1 MSTQDSVLQSS
12 VSQALPGTPQQDGFF
27 MPAEWAKQDAVWMLW
42 PYRQDNWRGKGIPA
56 QQTFAKVAEAIS
68 RTTPVFMGVPA
79 EFMAQAKVTMPAS
92 VTLVEMASDDAW
104 MRDTG
109 PTMVIN
115 GAGERRAVDWQFNAW
130 GGLNGGLYS
139 DWQQDEKVAAQVSD
153 FLNNAHYSAPLV
165 LEGGSIH
172 TDGEGTLLT
181 TAECLLNPN
190 RNPHLNQAQI
200 EQLLREYLGVTHFI
214 WLQDGVYNDE
224 TDGHIDNMCCF
235 VRPGE
240 VALHWSD
247 DQQDPQYARSVAA
260 FDVLSNAVDAKGR
273 KLKIWKLPAPG
284 PLYNTEEETFDVL
297 SSDAVPRTAGE
308 RLAGSYV
315 NFLISNQQIIY
326 PLLDSRTDG
335 LAQDLLQQMFPDY
348 TIVGVPAREI
358 LLGGGNIHCIT
369 QQIPTA

>member
-1 MSTQDSVLQSS
+1 MALQT
-12 VSQALPGTPQQDGFF
+12 TPRQDGFY
-27 MPAEWAKQDAVWMLW
+27 MPAEWAPQDAVWMLW

-56 QQTFAKVAEAIS
+56 QQTFAKVAEAIA
-68 RTTPVFMGVPA
+68 RATPVYMGVPA
-79 EFMAQAKVTMPAS
+79 KFMEQAKATMPANI
-92 VTLVEMASDDAW
+92 TLVEMECDDAW

-115 GAGERRAVDWQFNAW
+115 GKGERRGVDWKFNAW
-130 GGLNGGLYS
+130 GGLLGGLYA
-139 DWQQDEKVAAQVSD
+139 DWRQDEKVAEQVNQFHKNLSY
-153 FLNNAHYSAPLV
+153 AAPLI

-190 RNPHLNQAQI
+190 RNPDLNQEQI
-200 EQLLREYLGVTHFI
+200 EALLREYLGVTHFI

-240 VALHWSD
+240 VALHWTD

-260 FDVLSNAVDAKGR
+260 YEVLSQAVDAKGR
-273 KLKIWKLPAPG
+273 KLKVWKLPAPG
-284 PLYNTEEETFDVL
+284 PLYNTEEETADVL
-297 SSDAVPRTAGE
+297 STDAVPRTAGE

-315 NFLISNQQIIY
+315 NYLISNQQTIF
-326 PLLDSRTDG
+326 PMLDSRTDD
-335 LAQDLLQQMFPDY
+335 LAKDLLQQMYPDY
-348 TIVGVPAREI
+348 AIIGVPAREI

-369 QQIPTA
+369 QQIPKP